1 MTIHAYTAELPPQVP
16 LNPNADAYG
25 VECLRRSEAALSHV
39 TSHLNIPYGDDY
51 WQKVDVFAP
60 RNVLDQEAMR
70 TAAHDPLPVVLFF
83 HGGGWTHGYKEWC
96 AFMAPAIVS
105 TPAIFVSVS
114 YRLLPAVAFPA
125 PYDDAYAALAWVYN
139 HIAHYGGDP
148 DRLHVAGHS
157 AGGQLACTL
166 AVRSDLHE
174 HIGLPGGV
182 IKGCFSIS
190 TTFNRR
196 TVNEAI
202 APHLVTNEDPEAVSP
217 ESAMA
222 FVHQTDVP
230 FLITWGGKEAPRYDT
245 WSRKMIAALR
255 DARCPVAGHRF
266 ADRDHFSIHLGTE
279 HVDDPWTVA
288 VRHFLQFGT
297 FHPGLNDE

>member
-1 MTIHAYTAELPPQVP
+1 MTMHSYTTELPPQLP

-25 VECLRRSEAALSHV
+25 AECLRRSEAALPQLSA
-39 TSHLNIPYGDDY
+39 HLNIPYGDDY
-51 WQKVDVFAP
+51 WQKIDVFAP
-60 RNVLDQEAMR
+60 RDVDTQRDTGAPAQ
-70 TAAHDPLPVVLFF
+70 TALPVVLFF

-96 AFMAPAIVS
+96 AFMAPALVS

-114 YRLLPAVAFPA
+114 YRLLPAVEFPA
-125 PYDDAYAALAWVYN
+125 PYDDAFAALAWAYIN
-139 HIAHYGGDP
+139 IARYGGDP

-166 AVRSDLHE
+166 AVRSDLYE
-174 HIGLPGGV
+174 RIGLPKDI

-202 APHLVTNEDPEAVSP
+202 APHLVTNEDPEAVSS

-222 FVHQTDVP
+222 FVHQTNVP

-255 DARCPVAGHRF
+255 DAQCPVAGHRF
-266 ADRDHFSIHLGTE
+266 ADRDHFSIHLGTGNVE
-279 HVDDPWTVA
+279 DPWTVA